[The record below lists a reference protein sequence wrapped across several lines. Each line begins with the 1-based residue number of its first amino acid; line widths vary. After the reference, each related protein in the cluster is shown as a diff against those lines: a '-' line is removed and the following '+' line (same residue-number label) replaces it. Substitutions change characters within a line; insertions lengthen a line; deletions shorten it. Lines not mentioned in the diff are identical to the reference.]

1 MLYYNKG
8 KNIMLINAFNITIK
22 YLDKVLFK
30 DASFVINDTDK
41 IGLLGINGAGKSSLI
56 KAIIGEVELDSGII
70 SKRKDLKIGYIYQKS
85 KFKPLD
91 TIIEAINKC
100 E

>member
-22 YLDKVLFK
+22 YLDNVLFK

-41 IGLLGINGAGKSSLI
+41 IGLL
-56 KAIIGEVELDSGII
+56 ELMELV
-70 SKRKDLKIGYIYQKS
+70 KVL
-85 KFKPLD
+85 
-91 TIIEAINKC
+91 
-100 E
+100 